1 MQLRSRRALADYIDL
16 LGVSERQLARNAG
29 LSHSTVNHLV
39 TGRRSSCSLRTAVAI
54 ERALDCPPGLLF
66 SPDTDA
72 DRLAM
77 YRLWADSETRPASAA
92 ADPAELGTDGVDR
105 ARVMRESKQG
115 RRRSSAWR
123 R

>member
-16 LGVSERQLARNAG
+16 LGISERQLARSAG

-39 TGRRSSCSLRTAVAI
+39 TGRRNSCSLPTAVAI

-66 SPDTDA
+66 APDTDA

-77 YRLWADSETRPASAA
+77 YRLWADS
-92 ADPAELGTDGVDR
+92 D
-105 ARVMRESKQG
+105 ARTGGQAGGGSD
-115 RRRSSAWR
+115 S
-123 R
+123 

>member
-1 MQLRSRRALADYIDL
+1 VSNGGFMQLRSRRALADYIDL
-16 LGVSERQLARNAG
+16 LGVSERQLARSAG

-39 TGRRSSCSLRTAVAI
+39 TGRRSSCSLHTAVAI

-77 YRLWADSETRPASAA
+77 YRLWADSEAGA
-92 ADPAELGTDGVDR
+92 GDR
-105 ARVMRESKQG
+105 AGGGSD
-115 RRRSSAWR
+115 S
-123 R
+123 

>member
-1 MQLRSRRALADYIDL
+1 MQLRSRRALADYIDIVGL
-16 LGVSERQLARNAG
+16 SERQVARSAG

-77 YRLWADSETRPASAA
+77 YRLWSDAEMGSEGREPESRR
-92 ADPAELGTDGVDR
+92 DR
-105 ARVMRESKQG
+105 
-115 RRRSSAWR
+115 
-123 R
+123 

>member
-72 DRLAM
+72 DRVAM
-77 YRLWADSETRPASAA
+77 YRLWADAETRSGDAVA
-92 ADPAELGTDGVDR
+92 
-105 ARVMRESKQG
+105 G
-115 RRRSSAWR
+115 RSTRGR
-123 R
+123 

>member
-16 LGVSERQLARNAG
+16 LGVSERQLARSAG

-39 TGRRSSCSLRTAVAI
+39 TGRRNSCSLHTAVAI
-54 ERALDCPPGLLF
+54 ERALDCPLGLLF

-77 YRLWADSETRPASAA
+77 YRLWADSEA
-92 ADPAELGTDGVDR
+92 R
-105 ARVMRESKQG
+105 AGESG
-115 RRRSSAWR
+115 GH
-123 R
+123 

>member
-1 MQLRSRRALADYIDL
+1 MQLRSRRALADYIDIV
-16 LGVSERQLARNAG
+16 GISERQLARSAG

-77 YRLWADSETRPASAA
+77 YRLWSEPKTDAKGRDGEERP
-92 ADPAELGTDGVDR
+92 
-105 ARVMRESKQG
+105 
-115 RRRSSAWR
+115 
-123 R
+123 